1 MTAHAR
7 PAAGRRYAFD
17 GLPGTVRL
25 IRLITYLSLGAAGA
39 PVLFLVFSGALAGA
53 AATFTAA
60 VFAFSALTTE
70 LLLRWGFPPDS
81 FVAVESGG
89 LRVRLGG
96 LFDREIPFANIASA
110 APSEHSLLGGI
121 GLRVGLGGK
130 VAVVTSTRNIVALRL
145 REPMPV
151 RILPGWWTNAREI
164 RLSIADSAVFLDE
177 LRPRLRP

>member
-7 PAAGRRYAFD
+7 PAVGRRYGFD
-17 GLPGTVRL
+17 NLAATVRL
-25 IRLITYLSLGAAGA
+25 IRLITYLSLGAAGL
-39 PVLFLVFSGALAGA
+39 PVLFLVWSGALAGA

-70 LLLRWGFPPDS
+70 VLLRWGFPPDS
-81 FVAVESGG
+81 FVSVEGDAV
-89 LRVRLGG
+89 RVRLGG

-110 APSEHSLLGGI
+110 EPSEHSLLGGI

-130 VAVVTSTRNIVALRL
+130 IAVVTSTRNIVALRL

-151 RILPGWWTNAREI
+151 RILPGWWTSAREI
-164 RLSIADSAVFLDE
+164 RLSVSDSAAFLGE